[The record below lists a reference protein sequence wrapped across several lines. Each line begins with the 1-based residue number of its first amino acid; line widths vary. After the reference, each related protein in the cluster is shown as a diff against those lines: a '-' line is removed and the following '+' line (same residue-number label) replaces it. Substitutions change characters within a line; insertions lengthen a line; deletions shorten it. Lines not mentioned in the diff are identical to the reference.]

1 MKEKIYGEINKVVY
15 YNEES
20 GFGVV
25 SLKINFKNKDMSKY
39 KDILYSNTLSVTC
52 LFDRKPVALEKYT
65 FIGEFTES
73 KYGIQLKAE
82 SFIRKKQNSL
92 ESIII
97 YLSSDLFN
105 GVGKVVAANIY
116 NTLGSECLELIK
128 NDKTVLDKVDGL
140 TDNQKETIYQG
151 VSLNSMKEEMVLELT
166 EMGIS
171 LSLINRIINQLKEK
185 SINIIKNNPYDLID
199 KVEGIGFIKADK
211 IARGLGIKENDPLR
225 LSAITKY
232 YLNRLTYETGDSYI
246 EKDYFV
252 NSILEE
258 LNKEN
263 NLISKDEYLNHLDKL
278 VLEGEVYVD
287 DDGNIYD
294 MGIYYSENMVA
305 AKIGELLKSET
316 TDVDDK
322 KIDDIILKM
331 EDNNHITYNEEQK
344 EAIKYSLKEN
354 VVIITGGPGT
364 GKSTVIKGIVDGLI
378 LLKENDFVSE
388 DIALL
393 APTGRASKRLTEV
406 TGHSAQTIH
415 RFLGYQGKNNFAY
428 GPENLVD
435 NRIIII
441 DEMSM
446 VDILIAS
453 RLLSSLHS
461 NVKLIM
467 VGDSDQLPSVAPGDV
482 LCNLIE
488 SKEIKTIKLKQIHRQ
503 AESSTIVQLAN
514 CINSGFLPENLLQ
527 RQKDRNFI
535 KLNDNIIVNN
545 IISVIEQG
553 ISKGMNLLKEIQVLV
568 PIYKG
573 ELGINYIND
582 SIQEKFNPFIDF
594 ELNYMGKKFRVNDK
608 VIQLV
613 NRQDKGV
620 MNGDIG
626 YVISLDVENEKVNG
640 LTVLYDFGP
649 VEYDKEEVED
659 LNLAYA
665 ISIHKSQGSEFKTVI
680 IPFSTKYFIMLKK
693 KLLYT
698 AVTRAKEF
706 LIMLGSTEAIKLC
719 TTRVEQK
726 RKTRLLEK
734 LKQQFDKKE
743 LTPYDFM

>member
-105 GVGKVVAANIY
+105 GVGKVAAANIY

-626 YVISLDVENEKVNG
+626 YVISLDIENEKVNG

>member
-105 GVGKVVAANIY
+105 GVGKVAAANIY

-211 IARGLGIKENDPLR
+211 IARGLGIKESDPLR

-535 KLNDNIIVNN
+535 KLSDNIIVNN

-568 PIYKG
+568 PTYKG

-734 LKQQFDKKE
+734 IKQQFDKKE

>member
-105 GVGKVVAANIY
+105 GVGKVAAANIY

-263 NLISKDEYLNHLDKL
+263 NLISKDEYLKHLDKL

-535 KLNDNIIVNN
+535 KLSDNIIVNN

-734 LKQQFDKKE
+734 IKQQFDKKE

>member
-52 LFDRKPVALEKYT
+52 LFDRKPVSLEKYT

-105 GVGKVVAANIY
+105 GVGKVAAANVY
-116 NTLGSECLELIK
+116 NTLGAECLELIK
-128 NDKTVLDKVDGL
+128 NDKTVLDKVEGL
-140 TDNQKETIYQG
+140 TDKQKEIIYQG

-185 SINIIKNNPYDLID
+185 SVNIIKNNPYDLID

-211 IARGLGIKENDPLR
+211 IARGLGIKESDPIR

-258 LNKEN
+258 LNKES
-263 NLISKDEYLNHLDKL
+263 NLISKEEYLNHLDKL

-316 TDVDDK
+316 PDVDEE
-322 KIDDIILKM
+322 KINDIILKM

-354 VVIITGGPGT
+354 IVIITGGPGT

-378 LLKENDFVSE
+378 LLHENDFVSE

-568 PIYKG
+568 PTYKG

-626 YVISLDVENEKVNG
+626 YVISLDIENEKVNG
-640 LTVLYDFGP
+640 LTVLFDFGP

-734 LKQQFDKKE
+734 IKQQFDKKE